1 MWFTFECCVN
11 IVCVTLFLCVIWIM
25 LYALLRGNI
34 VWLTLCILYKNCV
47 MWHFTQL
54 SIVYF
59 VIFSVYLKYL
69 NIHWY
74 DSSTSQA
81 SRTLILCAIDVSF
94 TVVVL
99 VSAVEFTVAMCINI
113 VVVSMQLNA
122 IFFRLLLSDVAWQ
135 YMRLLIDVHRRL
147 LIPGL
152 FNDI

>member
-1 MWFTFECCVN
+1 M
-11 IVCVTLFLCVIWIM
+11 
-25 LYALLRGNI
+25 
-34 VWLTLCILYKNCV
+34 
-47 MWHFTQL
+47 
-54 SIVYF
+54 YF

-122 IFFRLLLSDVAWQ
+122 IFFRLLLSDVA
-135 YMRLLIDVHRRL
+135 
-147 LIPGL
+147 
-152 FNDI
+152 